1 MCLLFKLQE
10 DGDDVYLLGRGKLKY
25 SRIMQKDLFP
35 SGEIMTI
42 TLGQFHD
49 RRSNPV
55 ASKKVYCGP
64 IGMTGWFSSK

>member
-10 DGDDVYLLGRGKLKY
+10 DDDDVYLLGRGKLKC
-25 SRIMQKDLFP
+25 SGITQKDLIP

-55 ASKKVYCGP
+55 ASKRIYCGP
-64 IGMTGWFSSK
+64 VGMAGWFSSK